1 MVFFVNLQ
9 RLFFLFSITF
19 IFCSFIV
26 KGQKVGVVLSGG
38 GADGISHIGVLKVLE
53 ENNIPIDYITGTS
66 MGALIGALYASG
78 YSPAE
83 MEVLANS
90 DQFKN
95 WAQGEIEEKYMYYF
109 KRKENDAS
117 WTSFKFSLDTTL
129 TSSLPTNFINPI
141 PIDFAMMELFASSA
155 AAANYKFDSLFI
167 PFRCV
172 GADIT
177 SKSQVIFKEGDLGRS
192 VRASMSY
199 PFYIKPLLIDG
210 KLFFDGGLYNN
221 FPIDVMFNDFKP
233 DIIIG
238 SNVSENI
245 KAPDEDNIIGQIKNM
260 LTNRSTN
267 VKIETR
273 LIVIEPKM
281 VNIGLFEFASA
292 SKIIN
297 FGYVAAT
304 QMIDS
309 IKFEVKSRQ
318 STEAL
323 TNKRKQ
329 FANTR
334 QPLLFNNIIIEGLK
348 KKQASYVRK
357 LLGYKRNST
366 VTVADLKSKYFRL
379 VADDKIKQIY
389 PLAKYSDS
397 TKLYDM
403 YLKIKREKD
412 LFVYVGGNVSSRPI
426 NSGYFG
432 LQYNYLGRVAI
443 TPSANIYFGKLYGS
457 YQAKLRFDFSSKYP
471 FYVETSVTRSRWDF
485 FKSSTAF
492 FEESKPSFLLQND
505 FCSDINIALPVKN
518 KGKLILGS
526 TVAQLSDRYYQTKQ
540 FLFADTT
547 DRTNFSMFT
556 PYISYEKNTQ
566 NKKQFAN
573 SGTYFTFKMRWVNG
587 IETTIPGST
596 SIDKTVSITDHQ
608 WVQIKMIYD
617 SYYKRKGRLRLGI
630 FAEAVASDQDF
641 FGNYTAS
648 VLAAPTFAP
657 IPESKTL
664 FLPKFRAYS
673 FAAFGSK
680 NVISIHKN
688 FDVRLEG
695 YVFQPYQEI
704 LAKQNLSAQFGE
716 PFAKRYF
723 MASAALVFHTFLGPI
738 SVSAN
743 YYDLKENT
751 TDQLNYSILFSF
763 GYIMFNKKSTD

>member
-1 MVFFVNLQ
+1 MRSN
-9 RLFFLFSITF
+9 RLFYLFFITF
-19 IFCSFIV
+19 SLSILIV
-26 KGQKVGVVLSGG
+26 NGQKVGVVLSGG

-78 YSPAE
+78 YSPSE
-83 MEVLANS
+83 MEALVNS
-90 DQFKN
+90 EQFKN

-109 KRKENDAS
+109 KRKESDAS

-141 PIDFAMMELFASSA
+141 PIDFAMMELFASSS
-155 AAANYKFDSLFI
+155 AAANYTFDRLFV

-172 GADIT
+172 GSDIT
-177 SKSQVIFKEGDLGRS
+177 SKNQVVFKEGDLGQC

-260 LTNRSTN
+260 LTNRSSN
-267 VKIETR
+267 VKVDAR

-281 VNIGLFEFASA
+281 VNIGLFEFFSS

-297 FGYVAAT
+297 YGYNAAI

-309 IKFEVKSRQ
+309 IKGEVNARQ
-318 STEAL
+318 SAESLTE
-323 TNKRKQ
+323 KRKQ
-329 FANTR
+329 FISNR
-334 QPLLFNNIIIEGLK
+334 HPLLFNNIVIEGLK
-348 KKQASYVRK
+348 KKQATYVRK
-357 LLGYKRNST
+357 LLGSKKKSSIT
-366 VTVADLKSKYFRL
+366 VSDLKSKYFRL

-397 TKLYDM
+397 TKMYDM
-403 YLKIKREKD
+403 YLKIKKEKD
-412 LFVYVGGNVSSRPI
+412 LFAYFGGNVSSRPI
-426 NSGYFG
+426 NSGYIG
-432 LQYNYLGRVAI
+432 LQYNYLGRIAI

-471 FYVETSVTRSRWDF
+471 FYIETSVTRSRWDF

-505 FCSDINIALPVKN
+505 FYGDLNIAMPVKN
-518 KGKLILGS
+518 KGKLILGN
-526 TVAQLSDRYYQTKQ
+526 TLAQLSDRYYQTKQ

-547 DRTNFSMFT
+547 DRTNLSMFT

-596 SIDKTVSITDHQ
+596 SIDKTVSISDHQ

-617 SYYKRKGRLRLGI
+617 SYFKRKGRLRLGV
-630 FAEAVASDQDF
+630 FAEVVVSDQDF
-641 FGNYTAS
+641 FGNYTSS
-648 VLAAPTFAP
+648 VLSAPTFTP

-673 FAAFGSK
+673 FAAIGSK

-688 FDVRLEG
+688 LDIRLEG
-695 YVFQPYQEI
+695 YVFQAYKEI
-704 LAKQNLSAQFGE
+704 LAKPNLSAQYGDV
-716 PFAKRYF
+716 FAKRYF
-723 MASAALVFHTFLGPI
+723 MASAALVFHTFLGPVSI
-738 SVSAN
+738 STN

-751 TDQLNYSILFSF
+751 TDQFNYSLLFSF
-763 GYIMFNKKSTD
+763 GYIIFNKKSTD